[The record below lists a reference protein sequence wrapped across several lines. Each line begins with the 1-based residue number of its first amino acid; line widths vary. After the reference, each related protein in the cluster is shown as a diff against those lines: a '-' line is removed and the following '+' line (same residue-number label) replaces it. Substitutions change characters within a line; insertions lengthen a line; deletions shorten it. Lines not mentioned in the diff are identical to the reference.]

1 MKIYVNYWNSNMED
15 ERPFRLSVDKEAM
28 ELLKNELV
36 RRAIAVLSNE
46 NGAEEA
52 FNCLSGWKD
61 IDEAIEEWEED
72 MLKHKQEERNDE

>member
-15 ERPFRLSVDKEAM
+15 ERPFRLSVDKEVM

-36 RRAIAVLSNE
+36 RRAIAVLSND

-52 FNCLSGWKD
+52 FNYLRGWKD
-61 IDEAIEEWEED
+61 IDEAIR
-72 MLKHKQEERNDE
+72 MGSRYKGT